1 MTIPVFSSILSFI
14 TYSLTGN
21 ALEPSLIFSS
31 LTIFNLVRM
40 PLMFLPMVI
49 GAFVD
54 GQVSLNRIQEMFVAD
69 ELEKLPEVD
78 YDAKEAIVIDNGDFV
93 WQSAA
98 PSHLAAA
105 KIAKD
110 GNSKGKKAGLKNK
123 FRNMRKTKPAREHMM
138 DTNSDDTTVAIPNE
152 KGKEVSDAD
161 YEPAPFLRNINL
173 HIPHG
178 SLVAV
183 VGAVGSGKS
192 SLLNALVGEM
202 KQTKGDI
209 VFGGN
214 VGYCPQTA
222 WIQNN
227 TVKNNILFGLP
238 LDEEKYQQVI
248 KDCALEQ
255 DLQVL
260 PGMSFRQQQTAY
272 MTCKLRTLSLF

>member
-1 MTIPVFSSILSFI
+1 MTIPVIASILSFI
-14 TYSLTGN
+14 TYSLTGHI
-21 ALEPSLIFSS
+21 LEPSLIFSS

-69 ELEKLPEVD
+69 ELEKLPEVN
-78 YDAKEAIVIDNGDFV
+78 YDAKDAILIDNGDFV

-98 PSHLAAA
+98 PSHLAAEKA
-105 KIAKD
+105 KGGKGSDGQSKAK
-110 GNSKGKKAGLKNK
+110 SSGLKNK
-123 FRNMRKTKPAREHMM
+123 LKNLRKSGKSADDR
-138 DTNSDDTTVAIPNE
+138 DNNSDSTTIGGQDE
-152 KGKEVSDAD
+152 KAPAKDDSE
-161 YEPAPFLRNINL
+161 YEPAPFLRNINVCV
-173 HIPHG
+173 PRG
-178 SLVAV
+178 ALVAI

-202 KQTKGDI
+202 KQTKGDV
-209 VFGGN
+209 VFGGD

-238 LDEEKYQQVI
+238 LDEARYQQVI
-248 KDCALEQ
+248 KDCALEP
-255 DLQVL
+255 DLQIL
-260 PGMSFRQQQTAY
+260 PGTVFHSWTDIEYIYVR
-272 MTCKLRTLSLF
+272 

>member
-1 MTIPVFSSILSFI
+1 M
-14 TYSLTGN
+14 
-21 ALEPSLIFSS
+21 LEPSLIFSS

-69 ELEKLPEVD
+69 ELEKLPEVN
-78 YDAKEAIVIDNGDFV
+78 YDAKDAILIDDGDFV

-98 PSHLAAA
+98 PSHLAA
-105 KIAKD
+105 
-110 GNSKGKKAGLKNK
+110 
-123 FRNMRKTKPAREHMM
+123 
-138 DTNSDDTTVAIPNE
+138 E
-152 KGKEVSDAD
+152 KGKGGKGPNGQSKPKSSGLKTKLKNLRKSDKSAD
-161 YEPAPFLRNINL
+161 DKDNNSDSTTVGDQDEKGQAKDDSEYEPAPFLRNINVCV
-173 HIPHG
+173 PRG
-178 SLVAV
+178 ALVAV

-202 KQTKGDI
+202 KQTKGDV
-209 VFGGN
+209 VFGGD

-238 LDEEKYQQVI
+238 LDEARYQQVI
-248 KDCALEQ
+248 KDCALEP
-255 DLQVL
+255 DLQIL
-260 PGMSFRQQQTAY
+260 PGKVFH
-272 MTCKLRTLSLF
+272 F

>member
-1 MTIPVFSSILSFI
+1 MTIPVISSILSFI
-14 TYSLTGN
+14 TYSLTGHV
-21 ALEPSLIFSS
+21 LEPALIFSS

-54 GQVSLNRIQEMFVAD
+54 GQVSLGRLQEMFLAD

-78 YDAKEAIVIDNGDFV
+78 YDAKEAITIDDGDFV
-93 WQSAA
+93 WQSAP
-98 PSHLAAA
+98 PSHLTKSKAAMDKA
-105 KIAKD
+105 ND
-110 GNSKGKKAGLKNK
+110 KKEGLKSK
-123 FRNMRKTKPAREHMM
+123 FKKLGKSKSKKSDAEDNM
-138 DTNSDDTTVAIPNE
+138 SDDTTIATSTDKANE
-152 KGKEVSDAD
+152 KQISDEID
-161 YEPAPFLRNINL
+161 QEPLPFLKNIKL
-173 HIPHG
+173 RIPHG

-202 KQTKGDI
+202 KQVKGDI

-255 DLQVL
+255 DLQIL
-260 PGMSFRQQQTAY
+260 PG
-272 MTCKLRTLSLF
+272 K

>member
-1 MTIPVFSSILSFI
+1 
-14 TYSLTGN
+14 
-21 ALEPSLIFSS
+21 
-31 LTIFNLVRM
+31 M

-54 GQVSLNRIQEMFVAD
+54 GQVSLNRIQEMFLAD
-69 ELEKLPEVD
+69 ELEKLPEVN
-78 YDAKEAIVIDNGDFV
+78 YDAKDAILIDNGDFL
-93 WQSAA
+93 WQSAS
-98 PSHLAAA
+98 PSHLNAA
-105 KIAKD
+105 KNGKEP
-110 GNSKGKKAGLKNK
+110 NNKGKMTGLK
-123 FRNMRKTKPAREHMM
+123 RKLQKLGKKSKPAKENFKDSM
-138 DTNSDDTTVAIPNE
+138 SDETTVAAPGE
-152 KGKEVSDAD
+152 KGQEKGNAD
-161 YEPAPFLRNINL
+161 YEPAPFLRNINVRV
-173 HIPHG
+173 PHG

-202 KQTKGDI
+202 KQTKGNI

-238 LDEEKYQQVI
+238 LDEQRYQQVI
-248 KDCALEQ
+248 RDCALEQ

-260 PGMSFRQQQTAY
+260 PGMRKGS
-272 MTCKLRTLSLF
+272 

>member
-1 MTIPVFSSILSFI
+1 
-14 TYSLTGN
+14 
-21 ALEPSLIFSS
+21 
-31 LTIFNLVRM
+31 
-40 PLMFLPMVI
+40 
-49 GAFVD
+49 
-54 GQVSLNRIQEMFVAD
+54 
-69 ELEKLPEVD
+69 
-78 YDAKEAIVIDNGDFV
+78 
-93 WQSAA
+93 
-98 PSHLAAA
+98 
-105 KIAKD
+105 
-110 GNSKGKKAGLKNK
+110 
-123 FRNMRKTKPAREHMM
+123 
-138 DTNSDDTTVAIPNE
+138 
-152 KGKEVSDAD
+152 
-161 YEPAPFLRNINL
+161 
-173 HIPHG
+173 
-178 SLVAV
+178 V

-260 PGMSFRQQQTAY
+260 PGMSLDSS
-272 MTCKLRTLSLF
+272 KLHT